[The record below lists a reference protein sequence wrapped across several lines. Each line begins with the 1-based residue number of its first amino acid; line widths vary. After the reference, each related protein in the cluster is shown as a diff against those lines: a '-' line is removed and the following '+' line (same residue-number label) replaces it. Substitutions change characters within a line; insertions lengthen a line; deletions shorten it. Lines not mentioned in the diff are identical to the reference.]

1 MSASAAL
8 RKIALPLLV
17 AFGVLYLFGMRSAVT
32 TLALLIISLAVLYFA
47 MSSMLGGARVTQ
59 EALDACEQTYDHAG
73 WDFRVFVDEQNE
85 IWLRAGD
92 LKRYLAYDQS
102 DAWLARRY
110 PSRYDK
116 VHPQIDAWYMH
127 PDALRDFI
135 GKSGKEST
143 QRFDSWGNRE
153 VIGMHR
159 FERAM
164 ATPKASKRQSPPAT
178 QRNFLPAW
186 FIRHWRGEAG
196 LLMAVFGGGAVVACA
211 GLAVH
216 LFKEPVDIT
225 LHYRWSTLLY
235 VAQIAVVSGG
245 MYWCGRGVLHSTQRW
260 IAGDRSLL
268 VALLATL
275 LGFGGVLYGLGTIV
289 DTEKQYFLT
298 DFFTIILDADTKP
311 EVRYDASAS
320 RIVLDGQ
327 LGFGTTNRVR
337 QMLLDHPQAR
347 SIELKSYG
355 GRAAEGFGLL
365 VLIVEHKLETYVWAE
380 CMSACVYAYVGGWQ
394 RHVAS
399 SAQFGLHRS
408 GYSWQAGGNKLN
420 GTDQAFADFMR
431 AIGVDEAFISRGLQP
446 SIHGIYAP
454 TPAEVLAAQLAT
466 AEWL

>member
-1 MSASAAL
+1 MRSGITT
-8 RKIALPLLV
+8 IALLV
-17 AFGVLYLFGMRSAVT
+17 
-32 TLALLIISLAVLYFA
+32 ISLAVLYFA
-47 MSSMLGGARVTQ
+47 MSSMLGGARATQ
-59 EALDACEQTYDHAG
+59 EALDACEQTYGHAG
-73 WDFRVFVDEQNE
+73 WNFRVFVDKQNQ

-92 LKRYLAYDQS
+92 LKRYLAYDKS

-110 PSRYDK
+110 PSRYAK

-127 PDALRDFI
+127 PDALRDFM
-135 GKSGKEST
+135 GKSGSEST
-143 QRFDSWGNRE
+143 QRFISWINRE
-153 VIGMHR
+153 VIGMQR

-164 ATPKASKRQSPPAT
+164 ATPGALSRQFPPAAR
-178 QRNFLPAW
+178 RNFLPAW

-196 LLMAVFGGGAVVACA
+196 LMMAVFGGGAVVASA
-211 GLAVH
+211 GMAVH
-216 LFKEPVDIT
+216 LLKSPVDIT

-235 VAQIAVVSGG
+235 VAQLGVVGGG
-245 MYWCGRGVLHSTQRW
+245 MYWWGRGVLHSTQRW

-268 VALLATL
+268 IALLATL
-275 LGFGGVLYGLGTIV
+275 LGFGGVLYGLGHIV

-298 DFFTIILDADTKP
+298 DFFTIILDADVKP
-311 EVRYDASAS
+311 EVHYEASTS

-327 LGFGTTNRVR
+327 LGFGTSNRVR
-337 QMLLDHPQAR
+337 KILLDHPQAKG
-347 SIELKSYG
+347 IELKSYG
-355 GRAAEGFGLL
+355 GRTAEGFGLL
-365 VLIVEHKLETYVWAE
+365 GLIVDHKLETYVRAE

-408 GYSWQAGGNKLN
+408 GFSWQAGGDGLN

-431 AIGVDEAFISRGLQP
+431 AIGVDEAFISRGLTP

>member
-1 MSASAAL
+1 MNIADTL

-17 AFGVLYLFGMRSAVT
+17 AFGVLYLFGMRSTVT
-32 TLALLIISLAVLYFA
+32 TIALLTISLSVLYFA
-47 MSSMLGGARVTQ
+47 MSSMLGGARAMN
-59 EALDACEQTYDHAG
+59 EALDASEHKHGHAG
-73 WDFRVFVDEQNE
+73 WNFRVFVDEQNQ

-92 LKRYLAYDQS
+92 LKRYLDYDKS

-110 PSRYDK
+110 PSRYGK

-127 PDALRDFI
+127 PDALRDFM
-135 GKSGKEST
+135 GNSGKEST
-143 QRFDSWGNRE
+143 QRFISWVNRE
-153 VIGMHR
+153 VLGMHR

-164 ATPKASKRQSPPAT
+164 ATPNVSTRQSSPAI
-178 QRNFLPAW
+178 QRNFLLAW
-186 FIRHWRGEAG
+186 FIKHWRGEAG
-196 LLMAVFGGGAVVACA
+196 LMLAVFGGGAVVACA
-211 GLAVH
+211 SFAVH
-216 LFKEPVDIT
+216 LFKTPVDIT

-245 MYWCGRGVLHSTQRW
+245 MYWWGRGVLHSTQRW

-268 VALLATL
+268 AALLATL
-275 LGFGGVLYGLGTIV
+275 LGFGGVFYGLSTVV

-298 DFFTIILDADTKP
+298 DFFTIIFDADPKP
-311 EVRYDASAS
+311 EVRYDANAS
-320 RIVLDGQ
+320 RIMLYGQ

-337 QMLLDHPQAR
+337 EMLINNPQAT

-365 VLIVEHKLETYVWAE
+365 VLIVEHKLETYVRAE

-408 GYSWQAGGNKLN
+408 GYSWQAGGNRLN

-431 AIGVDEAFISRGLQP
+431 GIGVDEAFIARGLKP
-446 SIHGIYAP
+446 SIHDIYAP
-454 TPAEVLAAQLAT
+454 TPSEALAAQLAT
-466 AEWL
+466 AEWI